1 MEFEEILEKVT
12 MDIVMEGIGL
22 ACSLA
27 ILATVFMGG
36 GMSGIM
42 ELFAT
47 SLCGS

>member
-1 MEFEEILEKVT
+1 MELEEILEKVT

-27 ILATVFMGG
+27 IVGGIFMGG
-36 GMSGIM
+36 GISSFI

-47 SLCGS
+47 ALCGS

>member
-1 MEFEEILEKVT
+1 MELEEILEKVT

-27 ILATVFMGG
+27 ILAGIFMGG
-36 GMSGIM
+36 GMSSPM

-47 SLCGS
+47 ALCGA